1 MSEFGMFTAEGDQLV
16 GRIVAAG
23 QRIAA
28 EDGAQIAWT
37 WAHRELHKLAAAEGY
52 EEATDTMVREIVYG
66 EVLAAADDRCE
77 FYL

>member
-16 GRIVAAG
+16 GRIVTAG

-37 WAHRELHKLAAAEGY
+37 WAHRALEKLSYADNFG
-52 EEATDTMVREIVYG
+52 EAMDTMVREIVYG
-66 EVLAAADDRCE
+66 EVLAAADDRCD